1 MSHKLILV
9 TGGAG
14 FVGSNLIKRLLA
26 DGNRVISLDNYFAGS
41 KEAEIPGAEY
51 REGHTKDIERLVPE
65 TPDLIYHLGEYSRV
79 EQSVLEPDIVNDFN
93 TVGTHA
99 VLEYWKKRKCKLV
112 YAGSS
117 TKFGDGGETRKTSP
131 YASTKAANTELVKE
145 YGEKYSLPYAI
156 TYFYNVFGEGER
168 SGAYGTAIAIF
179 SEQVKKGQPIT
190 VTSPGTQERNFTHVS
205 DIVEGLILVGEKGEG
220 DEFSLGNEKAYSM
233 LHVARLFGA
242 DIIMLP
248 TRIGNRMTSGID
260 TSKSRA
266 LGWEPK
272 VSLEDEI
279 HALTKGVSAKKRER
293 RVLVFTTTFH
303 PVAGVAEEAL
313 CDLMNA
319 MPDVNFDIVTTKYH
333 PDSEKSVCPVGN
345 ATIYRVGRGAPS
357 DKFLLPFLGYRVAK
371 KLHAK
376 HRYLFTWSLMASYG
390 ALAALF
396 LKRFAEVPLL
406 VTLADQRLEDVSF
419 FTKRIL
425 RSIVRQADQVYA
437 SEFSQEKTASHLSD
451 RVRLRSSMGE
461 GDAFANQIR
470 FAYSNFLRER
480 LIRHHD

>member
-1 MSHKLILV
+1 MSQKLILV

-14 FVGSNLIKRLLA
+14 FIGSNLIKRLLA
-26 DGNRVISLDNYFAGS
+26 DGHRIISLDNYFAGS
-41 KEAEIPGAEY
+41 KDAEIAGAEY

-93 TVGTHA
+93 TVGTQA

-117 TKFGDGGETRKTSP
+117 TKFGDGGEARETSP

-145 YGEKYSLPYAI
+145 CSEKYSLPYAI

-168 SGAYGTAIAIF
+168 SGTYGTAIAIF
-179 SEQVKKGQPIT
+179 NEQLRNGQPIT
-190 VTSPGTQERNFTHVS
+190 VTSPGTQERNFTHVN
-205 DIVEGLILVGEKGEG
+205 DIVDGLILVGEKGEG
-220 DEFSLGNEKAYSM
+220 DEFGLGNEKAYSM
-233 LHVARLFGA
+233 LHVARLFGT

-248 TRIGNRMTSGID
+248 PRIGNRMTSGID

-279 HALTKGVSAKKRER
+279 HTLTKGLLPREKRER

-319 MPDVNFDIVTTKYH
+319 MPDVHFDIVTTKYH
-333 PDSEKSVCPVGN
+333 PESEKAVCPVGN

-376 HRYLFTWSLMASYG
+376 HAYLFTWSLMASYG

-419 FTKRIL
+419 ITKLIL
-425 RSIVRQADQVYA
+425 RSIVRRADQVYA

-451 RVRLRSSMGE
+451 RVRLRTSMGE

-470 FAYSNFLRER
+470 FVYTTFLRER
-480 LIRHHD
+480 VTK